1 MTKVKDASG
10 KTMHIGIKDA
20 SDLID
25 RVLKNKLHTIK

>member
-10 KTMHIGIKDA
+10 KTMHISIKDA

-25 RVLKNKLHTIK
+25 RVFKK

>member
-25 RVLKNKLHTIK
+25 RVFKK